1 MCRYHLPKF
10 NSLLKDAEG
19 EWHNWAGEQPSW
31 QLHIHF
37 FTVSVQLLPCSI
49 TLKGAPP
56 QKNMLVLIYK
66 QLKLNLLVLSKK
78 SIEVQGGQRQ
88 GQLRRGGGV
97 RKVSG
102 RWGQWVWMLPFPLPS
117 PLLLTLDQA
126 LDTVLHKDVAAKEG
140 LPWLKLCR
148 SPPDPPPWS
157 RVMFQGTPSTL
168 ARLCGFPVRTA
179 T

>member
-1 MCRYHLPKF
+1 MPKESDTLSWRATQLTTPHPLLH
-10 NSLLKDAEG
+10 SLCPTFALFYYFKR
-19 EWHNWAGEQPSW
+19 
-31 QLHIHF
+31 
-37 FTVSVQLLPCSI
+37 C
-49 TLKGAPP
+49 PP

-88 GQLRRGGGV
+88 GQLRRRGGV

-102 RWGQWVWMLPFPLPS
+102 GWGQWVWMLPFPLPS

-126 LDTVLHKDVAAKEG
+126 LDTVLDKDVAAKEG

-157 RVMFQGTPSTL
+157 HVMFQGTPSTL
-168 ARLCGFPVRTA
+168 ARLCGFPVRMA